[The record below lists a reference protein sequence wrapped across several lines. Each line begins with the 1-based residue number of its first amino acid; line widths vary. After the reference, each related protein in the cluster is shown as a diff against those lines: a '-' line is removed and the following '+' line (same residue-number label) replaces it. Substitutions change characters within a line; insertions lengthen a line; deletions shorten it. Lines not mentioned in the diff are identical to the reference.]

1 MSTIARDIVQLS
13 HNKGPD
19 SWSFWDDFNDLNFS
33 ATSALAKWTMLET
46 DAAATE
52 LLDLTVTGGVLKL
65 LQDNNDADVISMIA
79 NSGIKV
85 SDLKAG
91 ESVYFGVRFKTDD
104 ADDTDLHIGLG
115 IHDTS
120 YQASAPA
127 DFVCFQLVEAAA
139 TLNLVCQK
147 DSVATTASAI
157 ATVADDTWVRAFF
170 KYDPGT
176 VTDTGRLY
184 WTVHSNGTKS
194 EGYMD
199 TNGNFPDDV
208 VIFPVI
214 QAQNG
219 AAATDA
225 TSIDWIYAHAERA
238 AWVDGT
244 G

>member
-1 MSTIARDIVQLS
+1 MSIERDIVNLS

-19 SWSFWDDFNDLNFS
+19 SWVFFDDFNDLNIS
-33 ATSALAKWTMLET
+33 ATAGAAKWELLET

-65 LQDNNDADVISMIA
+65 LQDNNDADVCQLEA
-79 NSGIKV
+79 NAGIKV

-91 ESVYFGVRFKTDD
+91 APIYFGVRFKTDD
-104 ADDTDLHIGLG
+104 ADDTDLHMGLG
-115 IHDTS
+115 IKSDTW
-120 YQASAPA
+120 QASAPA
-127 DFVCFQLVEAAA
+127 DFCVFQLVEGAA
-139 TLNLVCQK
+139 TLNLRTSK
-147 DSVATTASAI
+147 DSVLTSALAI
-157 ATVADDTWVRAFF
+157 ATVADNTWVRAFF
-170 KYDPGT
+170 KYTPGT
-176 VTDTGRLY
+176 TTDIGRLD

-208 VIFPVI
+208 VIFPVLV
-214 QAQNG
+214 AQNG

-225 TSIDWIYAHAERA
+225 TSVDWVYAYATRA
-238 AWVDGT
+238 AYTDGT